1 MISTVTSK
9 GQVTIPKAIRDLL
22 HIKPN
27 DKVDFIR
34 QGERI
39 ILVPVKTLKDIRGI
53 ITASG
58 KPDFDEERKA
68 AKTAVGKRV
77 AKEME

>member
-1 MISTVTSK
+1 MVSTVTSK

-34 QGERI
+34 QGEKV

-53 ITASG
+53 IAASG

-68 AKTAVGKRV
+68 AKIAVGKRV
-77 AKEME
+77 VKEME